1 MADIQAFLERAN
13 MLIEQGRH
21 KEAQTWVKKVLEQE
35 PENDYALSVL
45 ARSYINGK
53 EYDKGIETVNKAIA
67 ICPEESHYF
76 YLLGFAYYQKNDH
89 IVAISQLN
97 KAIELNP
104 YQASYYGLLAFIH
117 LEENRFEL
125 ALEKA
130 NEGLEIDP
138 ENITCL
144 NARSKAQ
151 NKLKMTDEAIAT
163 MQNALQKDPD
173 NEFTHATVGWNLLE
187 KGKHKEAKVHFREA
201 LRIDP
206 EYHNA
211 KVGLKESLKSV
222 IPPYRWLLQFS
233 FWMNNKS
240 KTFRWVFVIS
250 LLVGVRV
257 IASLSKENSETEKI
271 GMVVAGA
278 YFLFVGAS
286 WILNPL
292 ANVFLLFH
300 KDGKHALERSEKWNA
315 VAFLVC
321 ILSGISII
329 VLSSFLTNEN
339 LSTNLVISGLI
350 VTSLAIPTG
359 HMNFPIQFKG
369 NRIPQWI
376 AMALIAMAL
385 LTIMVV
391 FTGLVDPVI
400 FFTLYLILF
409 AMFTWASM

>member
-329 VLSSFLTNEN
+329 VLSSFLANEN

>member
-391 FTGLVDPVI
+391 FTGLADPVI